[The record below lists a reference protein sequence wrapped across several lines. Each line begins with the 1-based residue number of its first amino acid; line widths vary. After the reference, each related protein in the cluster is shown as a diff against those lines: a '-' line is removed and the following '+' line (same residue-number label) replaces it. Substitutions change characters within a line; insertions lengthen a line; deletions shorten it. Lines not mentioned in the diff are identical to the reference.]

1 MASDTPDPQNLKSW
15 KEAFQYQIPTVRRL
29 EQELRRDIASNKE
42 KLRALVGARYRD
54 LLGTAETIVEMNV
67 EIQDVEGK
75 LTGIGRRCNKNLID
89 KKSTHLNRLKH
100 DAAGSDAKDRALAAQ
115 LALLHRCTS
124 SISRLLRKQGSLLL
138 VSKLLVISR
147 LLHKTLSQDPN
158 APPFLEALWTQ
169 LVSLRKTIL
178 RRIDRRLGSA
188 NSTAED
194 IIESMAAFCLAT
206 SMSSADVIRHFH
218 QVRLEVIGKQLE
230 QSDSSG
236 ENISK
241 TLNLY
246 IRTLQ
251 STKILFSRRLS
262 DALGKLQARPLLTD
276 ADIRNL
282 HDLDID
288 VFERWVATDVRN
300 FTPWIKLS
308 DVSRSEAEKSIKNWS
323 KQAFER
329 FTKGCQ
335 ESLKDRTDFAD
346 VISLRKKVL
355 DIWLAAAPATP
366 THSSLS
372 VLEGIRNVFN
382 GQLTAILQS
391 QAKRLESIGQEVASI
406 ISNWEN
412 EDHGHA
418 QSLWNTS
425 LTSMDYSSGAGSF
438 KQAVVDTLLGHD
450 AKISAVLK
458 AYHSWLVTIQHSKTL
473 IEDLRQAKW
482 EDNLDEDEGEDMTVD
497 PVAVLNDDDPHFLFQ
512 EQRSAVTQ
520 ALVNLQSSFGSTTE
534 VFGLSN
540 RSDKAAFL
548 LRLIR
553 DLRREIPTDLF
564 QDEDLDFA
572 GEVVPGLQD
581 ILATDVVTR
590 VAPLKILQ
598 PSRTAARH
606 LPGRTL
612 WEGDPELPVQP
623 LPSTFQFLRRLTET
637 MEEFGPDLW
646 NPSSVRVV
654 KEKLNRT
661 ISDSFMTALEE
672 LKDSSHSN
680 DKEVVNSEA
689 AEDGSEQNQS
699 KPDNSASSDSRDWK
713 IQLLFD
719 AFYLRDALS
728 VEIGDAP
735 NLNTV
740 IEKLQDEIEKSNEI
754 IEALQKAAHEYW
766 KRTELLFGLLAA

>member
-15 KEAFQYQIPTVRRL
+15 KEAFQYPIPTVRRV
-29 EQELRRDIASNKE
+29 EQELRRDITSNKE

-67 EIQDVEGK
+67 GIQDVEGK
-75 LTGIGRRCNKNLID
+75 LTDIGRRCNKNLID
-89 KKSTHLNRLKH
+89 KKSIHLNRLKH
-100 DAAGSDAKDRALAAQ
+100 DAAG
-115 LALLHRCTS
+115 
-124 SISRLLRKQGSLLL
+124 G
-138 VSKLLVISR
+138 
-147 LLHKTLSQDPN
+147 
-158 APPFLEALWTQ
+158 
-169 LVSLRKTIL
+169 
-178 RRIDRRLGSA
+178 DRRLGSA

-218 QVRLEVIGKQLE
+218 QVRLEVIGKQLG

-236 ENISK
+236 ENISRA
-241 TLNLY
+241 LNLY

-262 DALGKLQARPLLTD
+262 DALGKLTARPLLTD

-282 HDLDID
+282 NDLDID
-288 VFERWVATDVRN
+288 VFERWVASDVKN
-300 FTPWIKLS
+300 FAPWIKLS
-308 DVSRSEAEKSIKNWS
+308 DVSKSEAEKSIKNWS

-346 VISLRKKVL
+346 VISLRKKAL

-382 GQLTAILQS
+382 EQLTAILQS
-391 QAKRLESIGQEVASI
+391 QAKQLVSIGQEVASI
-406 ISNWEN
+406 ISDWEN
-412 EDHGHA
+412 QGHGRP
-418 QSLWNTS
+418 QSLWSTS

-438 KQAVVDTLLGHD
+438 KRAVMDTLLGQD
-450 AKISAVLK
+450 EKISAVLK
-458 AYHSWLVTIQHSKTL
+458 AYNSWLGTIQHSKNL
-473 IEDLRQAKW
+473 IEELRQAKW
-482 EDNLDEDEGEDMTVD
+482 EDFLEDEEGEDTIVD
-497 PVAVLNDDDPHFLFQ
+497 PVAILNEDDPHFLQ
-512 EQRSAVTQ
+512 QKQRSAVTQ
-520 ALVNLQSSFGSTTE
+520 ALMNLQSSFHSTAEAFGS
-534 VFGLSN
+534 SHQ
-540 RSDKAAFL
+540 SDKAAFL

-553 DLRREIPTDLF
+553 DLRREIPTDVL

-572 GEVVPGLQD
+572 SDVVPGLQD

-590 VAPLKILQ
+590 VTPLKILQ

-623 LPSTFQFLRRLTET
+623 LPSTFKFLRRLTET

-646 NPSSVRVV
+646 SPSSVRVV
-654 KEKLNRT
+654 KEKLNKI
-661 ISDSFMTALEE
+661 ISDSFMTELEG
-672 LKDSSHSN
+672 LKDPSHTN
-680 DKEVVNSEA
+680 EKVVNSELNSEA
-689 AEDGSEQNQS
+689 AEDGTDKKQS
-699 KPDNSASSDSRDWK
+699 SNSDNTSSLDPRDWK

-728 VEIGDAP
+728 IEISDAP

-740 IEKLQDEIEKSNEI
+740 TEKLRDEIEKSNEI
-754 IEALQKAAHEYW
+754 IEALRKAAHEYW